1 MALCAYA
8 LTTLESVKRF
18 MGITDND
25 IQVPIFTLYN
35 SSGDATD
42 ATYQVTSTGIRLIV
56 TGGVNADDSTLLFAD
71 ANKDTIT
78 ELVAYINATLGKGW
92 VAEVVANG
100 GQASASLTMIEAT
113 SCLLSANK
121 KILYA
126 PNDLLLEELINS
138 ATDFIEKYCGRR
150 FAKTT
155 YTDSLVDGNGTRYLF
170 LDNYPIISVTTI
182 YRHYLV
188 GTDELYDSTYYVIYA
203 EEGYIYRDEGD
214 WPSGNKNIKITYA
227 AGYDFAVDG
236 IPQGLQYICNS
247 LVKTGFESKSNEGI
261 SSERMGDYSV
271 NYTSDSIPAEIRVK
285 MNQWRRLNVI

>member
-126 PNDLLLEELINS
+126 PNDLLLEELIN
-138 ATDFIEKYCGRR
+138 AVTDFIERYCNRR
-150 FAKTT
+150 FKKTT
-155 YTDSLVDGNGTRYLF
+155 YTDVLLDGNSTQYLF
-170 LDNYPIISVTTI
+170 LDNYPIVIVTTI
-182 YRHYLV
+182 YWHYV
-188 GTDELYDSTYYVIYA
+188 FVADELIDSDEYIVYA
-203 EEGYIYRDEGD
+203 NEGYVYK
-214 WPSGNKNIKITYA
+214 SGGWTKGNQNIKITYD
-227 AGYDFAVDG
+227 AGYDFATDG
-236 IPQGLQYICNS
+236 IPAELQYIANS
-247 LVKTGFESKSNEGI
+247 LVKSGFMDKGKEGI
-261 SSERMGDYSV
+261 TSERMGNYSV
-271 NYTSDSIPAEIRVK
+271 SYSADSIPAEIKVK